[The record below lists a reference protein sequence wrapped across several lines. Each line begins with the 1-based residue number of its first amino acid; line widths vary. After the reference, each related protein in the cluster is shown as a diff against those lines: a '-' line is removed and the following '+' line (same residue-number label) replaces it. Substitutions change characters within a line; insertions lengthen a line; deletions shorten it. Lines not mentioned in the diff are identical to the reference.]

1 MTAQPQKVDIAGHR
15 SPFKY
20 KGADGYFYTYE
31 SSALG
36 TFGILGPGT
45 AQWELVKNAIYPSPE
60 KHFVFLTFSP
70 ATYEKEMV

>member
-1 MTAQPQKVDIAGHR
+1 MTTPPQKADIAGHQ

-31 SSALG
+31 SSALS

-45 AQWELVKNAIYPSPE
+45 ARWELVDSFVYPIP
-60 KHFVFLTFSP
+60 KHFVFLSFTP
-70 ATYEKEMV
+70 ATLET